1 MTSCIRGL
9 LGLVLLAGLA
19 SCGDSATGP
28 AAPSNPFLEDRVL
41 NIAHRGANFVA
52 PEETLEAYHEAKAA
66 GVDILEMDVH
76 RTADGEIVVLHDST
90 VDRTTD
96 GTGPVREKTLAEIK
110 TLDAGYR
117 FTRDRGETY
126 PFRGQG
132 LQIPALRE
140 IFETFPDDFMIIE
153 IKGNDPSVSADYA
166 QVLVDYDVVDQVI
179 TASFD
184 EGVLDAFREALP
196 GAWTSLA
203 QNEVVVF
210 FALTPEAE
218 ADYVPPGQFLHVPPR
233 FSGIDVMTPEFVAR
247 ANRFD
252 LPIHV
257 FGTGNRA
264 EVMQAMID
272 LGARGLMVDDVALA
286 REVIEANE
294 SR

>member
-1 MTSCIRGL
+1 MASCIRGL

-19 SCGDSATGP
+19 GCGDSATGP

-110 TLDAGYR
+110 ALDAGYR
-117 FTRDRGETY
+117 FTRDGGETY

-166 QVLVDYDVVDQVI
+166 QVLVDYDMVDQVI

-184 EGVLDAFREALP
+184 EGVLDAFRAALP